1 MTTLPTHEDRQARYG
16 RTEKKTLSLTTEAIE
31 AIQAYADTHNLYF
44 SVAVESLSLMGLKGE
59 MAEVY
64 PRYLSSVLERALAR
78 QFGRFAKMLSLA
90 VLSAEE
96 ANYKADVLL
105 LQMIGH
111 AERLDPEHFMEK
123 LHFSMEPDVQPDAQ
137 VRQLRD
143 VIIDDAREWAVARMK
158 QPLAETVALWKV
170 EESNE

>member
-44 SVAVESLSLMGLKGE
+44 SVAVESLSLMGLGK
-59 MAEVY
+59 EVADSY
-64 PRYLSSVLERALAR
+64 PRALSNMVERTLTY

-123 LHFSMEPDVQPDAQ
+123 LYFSMEPDAQPDAQ

-158 QPLAETVALWKV
+158 RPLAETVALWKV

>member
-1 MTTLPTHEDRQARYG
+1 MKTLPVHEDRRARYG
-16 RTEKKTLSLTTEAIE
+16 RTEKKMITLTAEAIE
-31 AIQAYADTHNLYF
+31 AIQAYANGHNLYF

-64 PRYLSSVLERALAR
+64 PRYLSSVLERAFAR

-96 ANYKADVLL
+96 ANYKTDVLL

-111 AERLDPEHFMEK
+111 AERLDPAHFLEK
-123 LHFSMEPDVQPDAQ
+123 MQFSSEPDVQPDAT
-137 VRQLRD
+137 VRELRD
-143 VIIDDAREWAVARMK
+143 GIKEDATRLAVARMK
-158 QPLAETVALWKV
+158 RPLAETVAFWKMG
-170 EESNE
+170 ENDE

>member
-1 MTTLPTHEDRQARYG
+1 MTTLPIHEDRQARYG
-16 RTEKKTLSLTTEAIE
+16 RTEKKTLTLTTEAIE
-31 AIQAYADTHNLYF
+31 AIQAYANGHNLYF

-64 PRYLSSVLERALAR
+64 PRYLSSVLERAFAR
-78 QFGRFAKMLSLA
+78 QFGRFAKMLSLT

-96 ANYKADVLL
+96 ANFKADVLL

-111 AERLDPEHFMEK
+111 AERLDPEHFLEK
-123 LHFSMEPDVQPDAQ
+123 LRFSSEPDVQPDAR

-143 VIIDDAREWAVARMK
+143 DIIDDAREWAVARMK
-158 QPLAETVALWKV
+158 QPLAETMALWNV
-170 EESNE
+170 EECDE

>member
-44 SVAVESLSLMGLKGE
+44 SVAVESLSLLGLGKE
-59 MAEVY
+59 AADSY
-64 PRYLSSVLERALAR
+64 PRALSNMMERVLTY

-123 LHFSMEPDVQPDAQ
+123 LYFSMEPDVQPDAQ

-170 EESNE
+170 EESDE

>member
-1 MTTLPTHEDRQARYG
+1 MKTLPVHEDRRARYG
-16 RTEKKTLSLTTEAIE
+16 RTEKKMITLTAEAIE
-31 AIQAYADTHNLYF
+31 AIQAYASEHNLYF
-44 SVAVESLSLMGLKGE
+44 SVAVESLSLMGLGKE
-59 MAEVY
+59 AAEIY
-64 PRYLSSVLERALAR
+64 PRTLSNIVERTVTH

-111 AERLDPEHFMEK
+111 AERLDPEHFLEK
-123 LHFSMEPDVQPDAQ
+123 LQFSSEPDVQPDAR

-143 VIIDDAREWAVARMK
+143 DIIDDAREWAVARMK
-158 QPLAETVALWKV
+158 QPLAETMALWNV
-170 EESNE
+170 EGCDE